1 MGEGMHGG
9 GGGGGGVGCNQQG
22 ACSKGLNGE

>member
-1 MGEGMHGG
+1 MGEGMHG